1 MQREFA
7 ARNEN
12 ICIGSA
18 QFGIK
23 ATAFLGVVCMD
34 KGMSYYELFPRSVNK
49 ERFWEFLKHLKSKH
63 GHGKL
68 ILYLDNLSCHKN
80 VETRKLYH
88 KLDIVPVF
96 APVYS
101 PELNPIEYVFAMLKK
116 HVKQMRLSDMIRQEK
131 RTFDDL
137 VPIAVDKLNVQDI
150 NHCIGHVYKRYN
162 LKLTNS

>member
-1 MQREFA
+1 M
-7 ARNEN
+7 
-12 ICIGSA
+12 
-18 QFGIK
+18 
-23 ATAFLGVVCMD
+23 
-34 KGMSYYELFPRSVNK
+34 
-49 ERFWEFLKHLKSKH
+49 
-63 GHGKL
+63 
-68 ILYLDNLSCHKN
+68 
-80 VETRKLYH
+80 ETRKLYH